1 MASRTTFVI
10 VSKRGGSLKRRPV
23 TYGSPFI
30 FGKIR
35 LVLDVIINHNFNDNQ
50 LWCSRTCSGVV
61 LVRDNR
67 DSCLSHAGHILDE
80 ASAGSSKTYSEY
92 HKFILSFDVNDE
104 RFYEIL
110 LPQNYLDGFDGV
122 YRQCL
127 TVFKGSLALIVFSCT
142 LPLD

>member
-1 MASRTTFVI
+1 M
-10 VSKRGGSLKRRPV
+10 VSLSV
-23 TYGSPFI
+23 
-30 FGKIR
+30 
-35 LVLDVIINHNFNDNQ
+35 VLDS
-50 LWCSRTCSGVV
+50 L
-61 LVRDNR
+61 
-67 DSCLSHAGHILDE
+67 CLFLNGALHFIA
-80 ASAGSSKTYSEY
+80 YSEY